1 LQRPIPCPRTR
12 WAILKATR
20 KILLAL
26 VLGLLANPATASCSD
41 QVFEGASFSVCTAQ
55 AGGDLRMFLNG
66 EDGRPF
72 GGFAPLETA
81 LHAQGAHLVFAM
93 NAGMFQPDLSPVG
106 LYIEEGR
113 ELHRIV
119 TREGPGNFGLLP
131 NGVFCIEQGKLSVLE
146 SRAFAASPLSCR
158 YASQS
163 GPMLVID
170 GALHPSFLPEST
182 SYKLRNGVGVREDG
196 GLAWFVLANTPV
208 TFDRFA
214 RFFRDGLGVR
224 NALYFDG
231 SISRLYAPDLG
242 RSGAGFAL
250 GPMVGLVEGN

>member
-1 LQRPIPCPRTR
+1 MQRPIPCPRTR

-26 VLGLLANPATASCSD
+26 VLGLLANPATASCLD
-41 QVFEGASFSVCTAQ
+41 QVFEGATFSVCTAQ
-55 AGGDLRMFLNG
+55 AGSDLRMFLNG
-66 EDGRPF
+66 ADGRPY

-81 LHAQGAHLVFAM
+81 LHAQGQHLVFAM

-106 LYIEEGR
+106 LYIEEGH

-119 TREGPGNFGLLP
+119 TSEGPGNFGLLP
-131 NGVFCIEQGKLSVLE
+131 NGVFCIEQGKLSVVE
-146 SRAFAASPLSCR
+146 SRAFAASPLPCR

-170 GALHPSFLPEST
+170 GALHPSFLPDST

-242 RSGAGFAL
+242 HSGAGFAL

>member
-1 LQRPIPCPRTR
+1 
-12 WAILKATR
+12 
-20 KILLAL
+20 
-26 VLGLLANPATASCSD
+26 
-41 QVFEGASFSVCTAQ
+41 
-55 AGGDLRMFLNG
+55 MFLNG
-66 EDGRPF
+66 ADGRPY

-81 LHAQGAHLVFAM
+81 LHAQGQHLAFAM

-106 LYIEEGR
+106 LFIEEGH

-119 TREGPGNFGLLP
+119 TSEGPGNFGLLP
-131 NGVFCIEQGKLSVLE
+131 NGVFCIEQGKLSVVE
-146 SRAFAASPLSCR
+146 SRAFAASPLPCR

-170 GALHPSFLPEST
+170 GALHPSFLPDST

-242 RSGAGFAL
+242 HSGAGFAL

>member
-1 LQRPIPCPRTR
+1 MR

-26 VLGLLANPATASCSD
+26 VLGLLASPAAASCAD
-41 QVFEGASFSVCTAQ
+41 QVFEGATFTVCTAQ
-55 AGGDLRMFLNG
+55 AGGDLRMFRNG
-66 EDGRPF
+66 ADGRPY
-72 GGFAPLETA
+72 GGFAPLEAA
-81 LHAQGAHLVFAM
+81 LQAQGQHLVFAM

-106 LYIEEGR
+106 LYIEDGSEQ
-113 ELHRIV
+113 HRIV

-131 NGVFCIEQGKLSVLE
+131 NGVFCIDESRLSVVE
-146 SRAFAASPLSCR
+146 SRAFAADPLPCR

-170 GALHPSFLPEST
+170 GALHPSFLPDST
-182 SYKLRNGVGVREDG
+182 SYKLRNGVGVREDRR
-196 GLAWFVLANTPV
+196 LAWFVLANTPV

-214 RFFRDGLGVR
+214 RFFRDGLGAR

-231 SISRLYAPDLG
+231 SISRLYAPNLG
-242 RSGAGFAL
+242 RIGAGFAL

>member
-1 LQRPIPCPRTR
+1 MR

-26 VLGLLANPATASCSD
+26 VLGLLANPSTASCLD
-41 QVFEGASFSVCTAQ
+41 QVFEEATFSVCTAQ
-55 AGGDLRMFLNG
+55 AGSDLRVFLNG
-66 EDGRPF
+66 ADGRPY

-81 LHAQGAHLVFAM
+81 LHAQGQHLAFAM

-106 LYIEEGR
+106 LFIEEGH

-119 TREGPGNFGLLP
+119 TSEGPGNFGLLP
-131 NGVFCIEQGKLSVLE
+131 NGVFCIEQGKLSVVE
-146 SRAFAASPLSCR
+146 SRAFAASPLPCR

-170 GALHPSFLPEST
+170 GALHPSFLPDST

-214 RFFRDGLGVR
+214 RFFRDGLGAR

-242 RSGAGFAL
+242 HSGAGFAL